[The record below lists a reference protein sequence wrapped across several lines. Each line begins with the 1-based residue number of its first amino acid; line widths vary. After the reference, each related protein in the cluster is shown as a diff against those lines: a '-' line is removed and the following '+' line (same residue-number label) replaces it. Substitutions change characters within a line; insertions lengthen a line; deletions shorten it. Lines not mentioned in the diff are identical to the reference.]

1 MLYQL
6 LTGHSP
12 LTKRSLE
19 NLRKYK
25 YSSVDNSIL
34 SKYVLCHYWNA
45 LVRLFPLWMAYER

>member
-34 SKYVLCHYWNA
+34 SKYVLCHYWNG